1 MKGIRFF
8 NQKKIATA
16 VSAALIPVTGGFFI
30 PLAHGQEATETTIE
44 TISVTAT
51 RRAGTVQD
59 VPLNISA
66 IPADL
71 MEQQNIEDLDDVARW
86 VPGLTVTDQG
96 GRENSPIIV
105 RGLNTNSSGPG
116 SDGGTVSTYV
126 GEIPLFIN
134 MRLIDI
140 ERVEVLI
147 GPQGTLYGAGTLGGA
162 IRYIPVPVDL
172 DFVSGEIF
180 GGLSSTKESDSI
192 GGEGGFIFNA
202 PLIDGKLGVRMSLN
216 YQDKPGF
223 IDYNYLVRDPGVSL
237 PDPDWSN
244 PGEVAENIYGVK
256 DAHGEERLTGR
267 IALRYKPTD
276 WLDGTLTYYYQKQD
290 IEGRSISHY
299 GTLAETH
306 PLSGIVGKYESAYR
320 YQEPMERT
328 NDLLSLELKADFGF
342 AELVSATGFSNTKT
356 DGQRDQTDLLIRL
369 SYGYEEFPSFA
380 AYTRDVS
387 ETDNFTQE
395 LRLVSKG
402 DGALSWIVGGYYN
415 KYENDNNSKEFTPGF
430 DQFAIDV
437 WGASG
442 QLRPDSIEYYSI
454 GFSEQKEIAIFG
466 ELNYQITDK
475 WDVTVGLRRYEY
487 EIDTSSARD
496 LPLYRTVFGTREP
509 DAFVFSFTDLHNED
523 SGTLFKFNTSYKI
536 TDDLMVYGTISEGFR
551 MGGANSAAAC
561 PADVA
566 SSTSQQ
572 LCALPDEQAYLPDTT
587 TNYELGFKSTWLK
600 NRLHFNA
607 AIFNVD
613 WDDAQ
618 VSGVTT
624 YGSLGITTNA
634 EGANARGVEIST
646 RAILTD
652 SISAYATYSY
662 TRAKLTA
669 DAPGL
674 FMNGDIDKML
684 AADPPIFADPQA
696 VRDHYEGKNGDRLPG
711 SAEHQFSLG
720 VVYSTEVWNKD
731 LDITYGLTAQS
742 DTYSTLG
749 LRANGEVIPGYALSN
764 MSAKL
769 AEDKWSVT
777 FYIDN
782 LFDKY
787 GHTSVRRDKGDIG
800 YATFPEL
807 NSNGYADLQ
816 RNYGYYLLTPRTVG
830 LKFNYKFGL

>member
-1 MKGIRFF
+1 MRGIRFF
-8 NQKKIATA
+8 NKKKIATA
-16 VSAALIPVTGGFFI
+16 VSAALIPVTGGLFV
-30 PLAHGQEATETTIE
+30 PLAHGQEATESAIE
-44 TISVTAT
+44 TIQVTAT
-51 RRAGTVQD
+51 RRSGTVQD

-71 MEQQNIEDLDDVARW
+71 MEQQNIEDLDDIARW
-86 VPGLTVTDQG
+86 VPGLTITDQG
-96 GRENSPIIV
+96 GREDSPIIV

-134 MRLIDI
+134 MLLIDL

-223 IDYNYLVRDPGVSL
+223 IDYNYLLREPGVSL

-244 PGEVAENIYGVK
+244 ATEVAENIYGVK

-320 YQEPMERT
+320 YLEPMERI
-328 NDLLSLELKADFGF
+328 NDLISLELKADLGF

-369 SYGYEEFPSFA
+369 DYGYEEFPSFA
-380 AYTRDVS
+380 AYTRDIS

-395 LRLVSKG
+395 LRLVSKHG
-402 DGALSWIVGGYYN
+402 GPLSWIVGGYYN
-415 KYENDNNSKEFTPGF
+415 KYERDSTSKEFTPGF

-442 QLRPDSIEYYSI
+442 YLRPDSIEYYSI
-454 GFSEQKEIAIFG
+454 SFAERKEAAIFG
-466 ELNYQITDK
+466 ELTYQLTDK
-475 WDVTVGLRRYEY
+475 WDVAFGLRRYEY
-487 EIDTSSARD
+487 EIDTSSATD
-496 LPLYRTVFGTREP
+496 LPLFRTVFQGRAP
-509 DAFVFSFTDLHNED
+509 DSFVHDFKSTFSED

-536 TDDLMVYGTISEGFR
+536 TDDLMVYATVSEGFR
-551 MGGANSAAAC
+551 IGGANSTAAC
-561 PADVA
+561 PDDVE
-566 SSTSQQ
+566 SLGTQII
-572 LCALPDEQAYLPDTT
+572 CALPHEQVYVADTT

-624 YGSLGITTNA
+624 YGAVGITANA
-634 EGANARGVEIST
+634 EGANAKGVEIST

-652 SISAYATYSY
+652 SISAYATYAY

-669 DAPGL
+669 DAPYL
-674 FMNGDIDKML
+674 FGQTGDTSG
-684 AADPPIFADPQA
+684 PI
-696 VRDHYEGKNGDRLPG
+696 RDHYDGKDGDRLPG

-720 VVYSTEVWNKD
+720 LVYSTEVWNKD
-731 LDITYGLTAQS
+731 LDISYGLVAQS
-742 DTYSTLG
+742 DSYSTLG

-764 MSAKL
+764 LTAKL
-769 AEDKWSVT
+769 AEDKWAVT

-787 GHTSVRRDKGDIG
+787 GHTSVRRDQGDIG
-800 YATFPEL
+800 FATFPEL

-830 LKFNYKFGL
+830 LKFSYKFGL